1 MGTPDFAVDILQKL
15 IQEPFVNLKLVVTQ
29 PDKPVGRK
37 QILTAPAVK
46 EFAQK
51 VGIEVVQPEKLK
63 NNEDF
68 LDLLKKIE
76 PDTIVVVAYG
86 KILPKE
92 VLEIPKHGCIN
103 VHASLL
109 PEYRGAAPIQR
120 VLMDGKE
127 YTGITIMKMDEGLD
141 TGDILLQKE
150 VKIENNDDILTLS
163 KKLAEVGSQLL
174 IETLRNIES
183 ITPVKQ
189 DHSRATYA
197 PPIKKEE
204 GKIDWNMSAK
214 EIYNRFRALKIWPGI
229 FTTFKGK
236 LLKIHDIEIA
246 QDNKDNINS
255 NVLNGTVVEI
265 DDSSII
271 IKVRDGLIRLRL
283 LQLEGGKKISARD
296 FVNGYKIKKGDVL
309 A

>member
-37 QILTAPAVK
+37 RILTAPAVK

-51 VGIEVVQPEKLK
+51 VGKDVVQPEKLK
-63 NNEDF
+63 NNEEF
-68 LDLLKKIE
+68 FELLKEIN

-92 VLEIPKHGCIN
+92 VLEIPKYGCIN

-141 TGDILLQKE
+141 TGDILLQK
-150 VKIENNDDILTLS
+150 
-163 KKLAEVGSQLL
+163 KL
-174 IETLRNIES
+174 
-183 ITPVKQ
+183 K
-189 DHSRATYA
+189 
-197 PPIKKEE
+197 
-204 GKIDWNMSAK
+204 
-214 EIYNRFRALKIWPGI
+214 LKMMM
-229 FTTFKGK
+229 TF
-236 LLKIHDIEIA
+236 
-246 QDNKDNINS
+246 
-255 NVLNGTVVEI
+255 
-265 DDSSII
+265 
-271 IKVRDGLIRLRL
+271 
-283 LQLEGGKKISARD
+283 
-296 FVNGYKIKKGDVL
+296 
-309 A
+309 

>member
-37 QILTAPAVK
+37 RILTAPAVK

-63 NNEDF
+63 NNEEF
-68 LDLLKKIE
+68 FKLLKEIN

-92 VLEIPKHGCIN
+92 MLEIPKHGCIN

-120 VLMDGKE
+120 ALMDGKE

-150 VKIENNDDILTLS
+150 VKIENDDDVLTLS
-163 KKLAEVGSQLL
+163 KKLAEVGGKLL
-174 IETLRNIES
+174 VETLKNIDN

-197 PPIKKEE
+197 PPLKKEE
-204 GKIDWNMSAK
+204 GKIDWNMCVSD
-214 EIYNRFRALKIWPGI
+214 IYNRFRALKIWPGI
-229 FTTFKGK
+229 FTTFRGK
-236 LLKIHDIEIA
+236 LLKIHEMEIVQFNITSDIP
-246 QDNKDNINS
+246 
-255 NVLNGTVVEI
+255 NGTVVVI
-265 DDSSII
+265 DDSGII
-271 IKVRDGLIRLRL
+271 VKVRNGFIRLKL
-283 LQLEGGKKISARD
+283 LQLEGGKKIDARD
-296 FVNGYKIKKGDVL
+296 FVNGYKIKRGDIL
-309 A
+309 D

>member
-15 IQEPFVNLKLVVTQ
+15 IQEPFVNLELVVTQ

-37 QILTAPAVK
+37 RILTAPAVK

-63 NNEDF
+63 NNEEF
-68 LDLLKKIE
+68 FKLLKEIN

-92 VLEIPKHGCIN
+92 ILEIPKHGCIN

-120 VLMDGKE
+120 ALMDGKE

-150 VKIENNDDILTLS
+150 VKIENDDDILTLS
-163 KKLAEVGSQLL
+163 KKLAEVGGRLL
-174 IETLRNIES
+174 IETLKNIEN

-197 PPIKKEE
+197 PPLKKEE
-204 GKIDWNMSAK
+204 RKIDWNMCVSD
-214 EIYNRFRALKIWPGI
+214 IYNRFRALKIWPGI
-229 FTTFKGK
+229 FTTFRGK
-236 LLKIHDIEIA
+236 LLKIHEMEIVQFNITSDIP
-246 QDNKDNINS
+246 
-255 NVLNGTVVEI
+255 NGTVVVI
-265 DDSSII
+265 DDSGII
-271 IKVRDGLIRLRL
+271 VKVRNGFIRLKL
-283 LQLEGGKKISARD
+283 LQLEGGKKIDARD
-296 FVNGYKIKKGDVL
+296 FVNGYKIKRGDIL
-309 A
+309 D

>member
-15 IQEPFVNLKLVVTQ
+15 IQEPFVNLELVVTQ

-37 QILTAPAVK
+37 RILTAPAVK

-63 NNEDF
+63 NNEEF
-68 LDLLKKIE
+68 FKLLKEIN

-92 VLEIPKHGCIN
+92 ILEIPKHGCIN

-120 VLMDGKE
+120 ALMDGKE

-150 VKIENNDDILTLS
+150 VKIENDDDILTLS
-163 KKLAEVGSQLL
+163 KKLAEVGGRLL
-174 IETLRNIES
+174 IETLKNIEN

-197 PPIKKEE
+197 PPLKKEE
-204 GKIDWNMSAK
+204 GKIDWNMCVSD
-214 EIYNRFRALKIWPGI
+214 IYNRFRALKIWPGI
-229 FTTFKGK
+229 FTTFRGK
-236 LLKIHDIEIA
+236 LLKIHEMEIVQFNITSDIP
-246 QDNKDNINS
+246 
-255 NVLNGTVVEI
+255 NGTVVVI
-265 DDSSII
+265 DDSGII
-271 IKVRDGLIRLRL
+271 VKVRNGFIRLKL
-283 LQLEGGKKISARD
+283 LQLEGGKKIDARD
-296 FVNGYKIKKGDVL
+296 FVNGYKIKRGDIL
-309 A
+309 D

>member
-15 IQEPFVNLKLVVTQ
+15 IQEPFVNLELVVTQ

-37 QILTAPAVK
+37 RILTAPAVK

-63 NNEDF
+63 NNEEF
-68 LDLLKKIE
+68 FKLLKEIN

-92 VLEIPKHGCIN
+92 ILEIPKHGCIN

-120 VLMDGKE
+120 ALMDGKE

-150 VKIENNDDILTLS
+150 VKIEHDDDILTLS
-163 KKLAEVGSQLL
+163 KKLAEVGGRLL
-174 IETLRNIES
+174 IETLKNIEN

-197 PPIKKEE
+197 PPLKKEE
-204 GKIDWNMSAK
+204 RKIDWNMCVSD
-214 EIYNRFRALKIWPGI
+214 IYNRFRALKIWPGI
-229 FTTFKGK
+229 FTTFRGK
-236 LLKIHDIEIA
+236 LLKIHEMEIVQFNITSDIP
-246 QDNKDNINS
+246 
-255 NVLNGTVVEI
+255 NGTVVVI
-265 DDSSII
+265 DDSGII
-271 IKVRDGLIRLRL
+271 VKVRNGFIRLKL
-283 LQLEGGKKISARD
+283 LQLEGGKKIDARD
-296 FVNGYKIKKGDVL
+296 FVNGYKIKRGDIL
-309 A
+309 D